1 MYSGIP
7 QLYRLGFGVVVWHED
22 TPISL
27 TNHRVIKETKENEKV
42 GKDLDVVGRHSFPT
56 FFPVLKFH
64 PKSTRSQFGNNLHI
78 SIVIAN
84 HRQPKNLGLK
94 DYW

>member
-1 MYSGIP
+1 MMIATLFP
-7 QLYRLGFGVVVWHED
+7 
-22 TPISL
+22 L
-27 TNHRVIKETKENEKV
+27 TDHRVIKETKENEKA

-64 PKSTRSQFGNNLHI
+64 PESTQNRFGNNLYI
-78 SIVIAN
+78 SVVIAN
-84 HRQPKNLGLK
+84 HHRPRNLGLK

>member
-27 TNHRVIKETKENEKV
+27 TNHRVIKETKENEKA
-42 GKDLDVVGRHSFPT
+42 GKDI
-56 FFPVLKFH
+56 VLSDNSDCYALWVHF
-64 PKSTRSQFGNNLHI
+64 RVNNLQKSDHL
-78 SIVIAN
+78 
-84 HRQPKNLGLK
+84 QKF
-94 DYW
+94 